1 MKIEELVGE
10 LEKLNS
16 GAVFVV
22 AGNEI
27 NKKILSSVPLEKLAL
42 PDGYTTDGYGI
53 KFKKGGGRFGQYEV
67 EFSEG
72 LLKNN
77 ELLEPKNIRKLVK
90 LLEELNSGVDFY
102 LYDPD
107 IYKDAAKMI
116 YCSVPGENL
125 ILPPPLYWSSEGI
138 TNKHNTAS
146 GGYRTIS
153 VLGPNNLCA
162 GDENIL
168 RDLNGH
174 TLAENIAAASESVDA
189 TNGRKHTILRRKKSK
204 AGIDEKNRAAIM
216 AGLCILG
223 VASAIVIGKKD
234 AYKILKY
241 QLNILE
247 SIGTSL
253 LTLVSIGAGAFL
265 AKYFKDSVKFKKAH
279 HEYMSSLGGDNTNE
293 IGGNNG
299 KTR

>member
-1 MKIEELVGE
+1 M
-10 LEKLNS
+10 
-16 GAVFVV
+16 
-22 AGNEI
+22 
-27 NKKILSSVPLEKLAL
+27 
-42 PDGYTTDGYGI
+42 
-53 KFKKGGGRFGQYEV
+53 
-67 EFSEG
+67 
-72 LLKNN
+72 
-77 ELLEPKNIRKLVK
+77 
-90 LLEELNSGVDFY
+90 
-102 LYDPD
+102 
-107 IYKDAAKMI
+107 
-116 YCSVPGENL
+116 
-125 ILPPPLYWSSEGI
+125 
-138 TNKHNTAS
+138 
-146 GGYRTIS
+146 
-153 VLGPNNLCA
+153 GPNNLCA

-174 TLAENIAAASESVDA
+174 TLAENIAARGSVDTA
-189 TNGRKHTILRRKKSK
+189 NGRKHTILRRKTSK

-253 LTLVSIGAGAFL
+253 LTLVSIGAGAFF

-279 HEYMSSLGGDNTNE
+279 HEYMSSLGGDDTNE